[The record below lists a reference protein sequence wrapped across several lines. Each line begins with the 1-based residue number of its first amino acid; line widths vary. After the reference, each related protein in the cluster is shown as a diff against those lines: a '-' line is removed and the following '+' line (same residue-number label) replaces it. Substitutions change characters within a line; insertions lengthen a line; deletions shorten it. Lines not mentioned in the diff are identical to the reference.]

1 MYWLIEDEEQL
12 SVLLNSGYNEAF
24 IEVIPY
30 SDYIHPTLND
40 VSLVYIRPLNALKGF
55 MICVNHSESLN
66 ELNTQVDVL
75 LKKFDKLYCRDKKLL
90 LHYYPL
96 KALYDINTPPT
107 TYIRPTTPTHD
118 LYNRKYSNNPELNC
132 IIPIVKHYELCQ
144 QIFWDLKR

>member
-1 MYWLIEDEEQL
+1 MRLLLKLSLI
-12 SVLLNSGYNEAF
+12 
-24 IEVIPY
+24 VI
-30 SDYIHPTLND
+30 IFTPTLNN

-96 KALYDINTPPT
+96 KALYG
-107 TYIRPTTPTHD
+107 H
-118 LYNRKYSNNPELNC
+118 
-132 IIPIVKHYELCQ
+132 
-144 QIFWDLKR
+144 